1 MDDEF
6 FDFICGVSS
15 NSELYERIL
24 SLINF
29 IRSQMIPIQ
38 YIPRIRER
46 LDRLMS
52 KYIMDNLSINN
63 KNMNSQIFMFEDN
76 ITNNE

>member
-1 MDDEF
+1 MDDDF